1 MGAMGA
7 AVGAHG
13 IPNFGFLAA
22 KVVGKTEAA
31 PTNKDDDKTN
41 KDDDKKDKKPAFN
54 AYAQPN

>member
-31 PTNKDDDKTN
+31 PTNKDDDK
-41 KDDDKKDKKPAFN
+41 KDKKPAFN
-54 AYAQPN
+54 PYAKAN